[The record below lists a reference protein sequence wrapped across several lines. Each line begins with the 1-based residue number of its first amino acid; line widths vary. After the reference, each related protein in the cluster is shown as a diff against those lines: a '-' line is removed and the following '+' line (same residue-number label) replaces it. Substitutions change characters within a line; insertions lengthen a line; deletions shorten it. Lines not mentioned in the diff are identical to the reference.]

1 MADSVAL
8 PAGLLTREQYEKSQ
22 FDQKYNVEKD
32 LGRDAFLKLFTTQL
46 QNQNPLQPMDNEAFV
61 SQLAQFSSLESM
73 KAMQSSIEQMS
84 ASFQGEKFI
93 GSSNLLGRYVRN
105 DTATVMAGNG
115 QQTKAVAELLNGAQE
130 VQIRVLDSMGK
141 EVYGTTQ
148 GPQLP
153 GEMKIT
159 WNGQDAQGN
168 ALPAGVYKFVVAAKL
183 NDKFMPVPVRSM
195 DRIQTVHWDN
205 ASNDYTVETES
216 GSVLNSKQITRI
228 EM

>member
-1 MADSVAL
+1 MADSIAL
-8 PAGLLTREQYEKSQ
+8 PASLLTREQYEKSQ

-84 ASFQGEKFI
+84 ASFQGEKLI

-105 DTATVMAGNG
+105 DAATVMAGKG
-115 QQTKAVAELLNGAQE
+115 EKTEAVVELLNSAAE
-130 VQIRVLDSMGK
+130 VQIRVLNSMGQ
-141 EVYGTTQ
+141 EVYGSTQ
-148 GPQLP
+148 GAQSP

-159 WNGQDAQGN
+159 WNGEDAEGK
-168 ALPAGVYKFVVAAKL
+168 AVPAGIYKFVVAAKI

-195 DRIQTVHWDN
+195 DRIHAVHWDS
-205 ASNDYTVETES
+205 ASNDYTVETDS
-216 GSVLNSKQITRI
+216 GRILNSKQITRI

>member
-1 MADSVAL
+1 MADSIAL
-8 PAGLLTREQYEKSQ
+8 PTSLLTQEQYEKSQ
-22 FDQKYNVEKD
+22 FDQKYTVEKD

-73 KAMQSSIEQMS
+73 KAMQASIEQMS

-105 DTATVMAGNG
+105 DTATVMAGKG
-115 QQTKAVAELLNGAQE
+115 QETKAVADLINGAQE
-130 VQIRVLDSMGK
+130 VRIRVLDSTGQ
-141 EVYGTTQ
+141 EVYGSTE
-148 GPQLP
+148 GAQLP
-153 GEMKIT
+153 GEMKIS
-159 WNGQDAQGN
+159 WNGVDALGN
-168 ALPAGVYKFVVAAKL
+168 PLPAGIYKFVVAAKI
-183 NDKFMPVPVRSM
+183 NDKYQPVPVRSL
-195 DRIQTVHWDN
+195 DRIQAVHWDST
-205 ASNDYTVETES
+205 SNDYTVETES